1 MSTASPS
8 PRAVPGLDE
17 HEAEARIEARIAL
30 PEEMGD

>member
-1 MSTASPS
+1 
-8 PRAVPGLDE
+8 VPGLDE